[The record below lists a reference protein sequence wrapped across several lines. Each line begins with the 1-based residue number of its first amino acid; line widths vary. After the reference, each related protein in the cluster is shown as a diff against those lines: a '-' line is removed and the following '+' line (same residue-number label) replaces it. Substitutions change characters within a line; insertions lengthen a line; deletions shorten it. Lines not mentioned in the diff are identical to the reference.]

1 MRIIF
6 DKLNEEYGLLKK
18 EKAVDAMNKIH
29 EDFGSKIKESD
40 LPKSIKKMQ
49 IPVITFYNDDNEE
62 YDRAFY
68 TSESAEERYEII
80 QEVSSLKEF
89 FECVKYLKKERKY
102 N

>member
-6 DKLNEEYGLLKK
+6 DKFNEEYGLLKK
-18 EKAVDAMNKIH
+18 EKAIDAMNKIQK
-29 EDFGSKIKESD
+29 DFGSKIKESD
-40 LPKSIKKMQ
+40 LPKAIKKIQ
-49 IPVITFYNDDNEE
+49 IPVITFYNDNDEE
-62 YDRAFY
+62 YDCAFY
-68 TSESAEERYEII
+68 TSDSAEERYKII